1 MKGKMPGFWY
11 IHRLK
16 VKGRYLGIPTDVA
29 KMLSHP
35 QEGEKQ
41 DINCITEEEIIE
53 IEKHHAVVP
62 RRRVNI
68 RPGKKMV
75 VLCIDPDSDS
85 DIVIEEGETDFKTW
99 CLIIKKE
106 KKDHESGEEGD
117 DEQLEQPTEATAEQ
131 ESASQATEQKT
142 NVDETISSTSTQDF
156 DREVVGKE
164 FVNLVQNYQ
173 HISDSFAKLVN
184 EIPHMKK

>member
-1 MKGKMPGFWY
+1 MLGFWY

-16 VKGRYLGIPTDVA
+16 VKDRYPGIPTDVA
-29 KMLSHP
+29 EMLSHP

-41 DINCITEEEIIE
+41 DIDHITEEEIIK

-85 DIVIEEGETDFKTW
+85 DIAIEEGETDFKTRF
-99 CLIIKKE
+99 LIVKKE
-106 KKDHESGEEGD
+106 KREHESEGEEGN
-117 DEQLEQPTEATAEQ
+117 DERSNQPTEATVEQ
-131 ESASQATEQKT
+131 ESISQTTEQKT
-142 NVDETISSTSTQDF
+142 DVDETISSTSMQDF
-156 DREVVGKE
+156 DREVVEKE
-164 FVNLVQNYQ
+164 FMNLVQN
-173 HISDSFAKLVN
+173 
-184 EIPHMKK
+184 

>member
-1 MKGKMPGFWY
+1 MPGFQF

-16 VKGRYLGIPTDVA
+16 VRDKYLGIPTDVA
-29 KMLSHP
+29 EMLSHP

-41 DINCITEEEIIE
+41 DIEWITEEEIIK

-68 RPGKKMV
+68 RPGKKTV

-85 DIVIEEGETDFKTW
+85 DIVIEERETDFKKTQ
-99 CLIIKKE
+99 CLIMKEE

-117 DEQLEQPTEATAEQ
+117 DEQSEQPTETNVEQ
-131 ESASQATEQKT
+131 ESATQVTEEKT
-142 NVDETISSTSTQDF
+142 DVDETISSTSTQDF
-156 DREVVGKE
+156 DKRCSQKR
-164 FVNLVQNYQ
+164 NL
-173 HISDSFAKLVN
+173 
-184 EIPHMKK
+184 